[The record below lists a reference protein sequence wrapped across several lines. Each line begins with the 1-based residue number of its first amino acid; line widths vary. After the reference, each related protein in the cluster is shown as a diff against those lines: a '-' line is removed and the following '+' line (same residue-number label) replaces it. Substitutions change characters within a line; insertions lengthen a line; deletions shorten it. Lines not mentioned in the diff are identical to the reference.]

1 MFSMTFNLKSTYTH
15 KRKKETNI
23 IQNIATSISN
33 SKLWSQ
39 CANTVKYLG
48 NYSSHLNSSLL
59 ITALHI
65 FRIIGLFI
73 KSVLPFSKLLSRW
86 DILNWQAPTMQGT
99 SPQNCM
105 QQAYAHT
112 SSQHSSLFT
121 PKRDNFLNVIPIRIH
136 TISTL

>member
-1 MFSMTFNLKSTYTH
+1 MTFNLKSTYTH

-33 SKLWSQ
+33 SKLQSH

-65 FRIIGLFI
+65 FRIVGRFI
-73 KSVLPFSKLLSRW
+73 KSVLPFSKLLSR
-86 DILNWQAPTMQGT
+86 
-99 SPQNCM
+99 
-105 QQAYAHT
+105 
-112 SSQHSSLFT
+112 
-121 PKRDNFLNVIPIRIH
+121 
-136 TISTL
+136 